1 MDGPHGRLPCECHR
15 SLAGARACR
24 GSVTVTA
31 GPFVG
36 LRPFRSDEALLFFGR
51 REQTAE
57 LLDRLH
63 GAHFLAVVGSS
74 GCGKS
79 SLIRAGLIPALKG
92 GFLVGDRYQWA
103 DITMTPG

>member
-1 MDGPHGRLPCECHR
+1 MTLNGVRAKSDGFPTNPY
-15 SLAGARACR
+15 
-24 GSVTVTA
+24 
-31 GPFVG
+31 VG

-51 REQTAE
+51 RKQTAE

-63 GAHFLAVVGSS
+63 QTHFLAVVGSS

-92 GFLVGDRYQWA
+92 GFLVGDRDQWV
-103 DITMTPG
+103 DIAMTPGKSPLARLARGFGI